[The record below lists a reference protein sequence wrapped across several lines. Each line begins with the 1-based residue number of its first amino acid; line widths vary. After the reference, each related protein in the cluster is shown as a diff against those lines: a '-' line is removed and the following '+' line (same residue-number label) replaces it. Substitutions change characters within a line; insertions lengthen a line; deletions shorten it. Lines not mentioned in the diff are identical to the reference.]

1 MNWYEWN
8 TRADF
13 DLWHNA
19 LCESLGYP
27 LIGTN
32 QATGEPDPTAQMTVA
47 YTQAI
52 EIEGKFIASVE
63 AEHAQGLTETVLR
76 PIRPDLIDRA

>member
-1 MNWYEWN
+1 MSYYEWN

-32 QATGEPDPTAQMTVA
+32 QATGEPDPTAQMTIA

-52 EIEGKFIASVE
+52 EVEGKFIASVE
-63 AEHAQGLTETVLR
+63 SEHAQGLTVTTLQL
-76 PIRPDLIDRA
+76 PKPDLIR

>member
-8 TRADF
+8 TQIEF

-19 LCESLGYP
+19 LCTALGYP

-32 QATGEPDPTAQMTVA
+32 QATGLPDPTAQMTTA

-52 EIEGKFIASVE
+52 EVKGKWIATVE
-63 AEHAQGLTETVLR
+63 SEYANGLVETQLR
-76 PIRPDLIDRA
+76 LPKPDLLGD